1 MYENLEDPK
10 HPGATLLS
18 PSTLPRQRLLKLKN
32 LVSYY
37 EIDLMEKQ
45 HRCFLFSLLGTQRF
59 YSNQTAVAANDWYL
73 AYQRYRVECPC
84 VTRIRAATVLWPR
97 AIYRDATVC
106 FSFFFFCCAGV
117 CFSVCFFFFF
127 V

>member
-59 YSNQTAVAANDWYL
+59 YSYQTAVAANDWYL

-97 AIYRDATVC
+97 AIYRDATE
-106 FSFFFFCCAGV
+106 
-117 CFSVCFFFFF
+117 
-127 V
+127 